1 MSAAKIILKAKRA
14 FGPEVE
20 GEALVSRDPIHF
32 VMDIAPE
39 TGKVIGVK
47 HSLFGENIAGKIL
60 VISSAKGGVQSAM
73 GIAEL
78 AKNNSSPKALI
89 YNKTNPIMVQG
100 AVMTN
105 IPIMDDFDKNPV
117 GVIRSGDWIKVKPA
131 KHVIEVERE

>member
-1 MSAAKIILKAKRA
+1 MPTAKLVLKAKRA
-14 FGPEVE
+14 FGPDVE

-39 TGKVIGVK
+39 TGRVIGVK
-47 HSLFGENIAGKIL
+47 HSLFGENVAGKIL

-78 AKNNSSPKALI
+78 VKNNNGPKALV
-89 YNKTNPIMVQG
+89 YDKTNPIMVHG

-105 IPIMDDFDKNPV
+105 IPIMDDFDQNPV
-117 GVIRSGDWIKVKPA
+117 EVIKSGDKIKIKPA
-131 KHVIEVERE
+131 KHVIEVERK